1 MSAAFRS
8 RAGRRYCPDLEYHV
22 NFITDDFPD
31 LDNTGIEPQ
40 RSTNMSATQSK
51 TLRPQPASAAVGRG
65 VAQAGQDEGGFFNL
79 RDTLSGISVR
89 EANFG
94 EFLAALKQRG
104 MVAAKP

>member
-1 MSAAFRS
+1 VWRNPV
-8 RAGRRYCPDLEYHV
+8 R
-22 NFITDDFPD
+22 T
-31 LDNTGIEPQ
+31 T
-40 RSTNMSATQSK
+40 
-51 TLRPQPASAAVGRG
+51 AV
-65 VAQAGQDEGGFFNL
+65 FSL